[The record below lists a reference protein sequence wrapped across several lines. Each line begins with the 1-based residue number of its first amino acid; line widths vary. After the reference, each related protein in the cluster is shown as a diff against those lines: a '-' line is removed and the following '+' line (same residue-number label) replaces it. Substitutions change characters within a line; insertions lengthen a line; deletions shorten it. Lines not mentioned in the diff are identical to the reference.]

1 MNSQELR
8 RSLKLKWLT
17 YYGHNR
23 QWIDKLGIWVNAGGQ
38 RRPSASFMLGTLA
51 TLEPDLSRLLP
62 LVVDLSNSPDRII
75 AALGLN
81 INPVE
86 ALKTL
91 EQERELLP
99 SSRQELLPS
108 LGQAEMSLS
117 PVTSTYDDEACSGV
131 GDRENDRSRP

>member
-8 RSLKLKWLT
+8 RSLRLKWLT
-17 YYGHNR
+17 YYHHNR

-38 RRPSASFMLGTLA
+38 RRPSASFILGTLA
-51 TLEPDLSRLLP
+51 TLEPDLASLLP

-86 ALKTL
+86 ALKAL
-91 EQERELLP
+91 EQEQELLP

-108 LGQAEMSLS
+108 PGQVEISLPS
-117 PVTSTYDDEACSGV
+117 VPLTHEDDACSGV
-131 GDRENDRSRP
+131 GDRENDRPRP